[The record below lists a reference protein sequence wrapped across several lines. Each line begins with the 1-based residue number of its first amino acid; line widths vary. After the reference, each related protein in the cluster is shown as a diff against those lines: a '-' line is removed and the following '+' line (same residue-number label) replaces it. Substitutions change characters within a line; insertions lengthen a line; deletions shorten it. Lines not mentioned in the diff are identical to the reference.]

1 MDDGPGTVQVVY
13 KNIGWK
19 QDDTGW
25 WYQNED
31 GSYLQYDWTNL
42 NGDWYFFGSDGY
54 MVTDKVIRWGN
65 DSYYMA
71 SDGKMAVNQTVP
83 DGRKAGDD
91 GILTGKMNSEYFE
104 QAATDGEMDEDY
116 YSCYGPGVR

>member
-1 MDDGPGTVQVVY
+1 MIH
-13 KNIGWK
+13 KNVGWR

-31 GSYLQYDWTNL
+31 GSYLQYDWTEL

-65 DSYYMA
+65 DSYYMTA
-71 SDGKMAVNQTVP
+71 DGKMAVNQAVP
-83 DGRKAGDD
+83 DGRKAGAD
-91 GILTGKMNSEYFE
+91 GILTGKMSSEYME
-104 QAATDGEMDEDY
+104 QEDEAEKDDDY
-116 YSCYGPGVR
+116 YANFGPGVTSKKN

>member
-1 MDDGPGTVQVVY
+1 METETRKLEDSMGDGPGTVEVVY

-71 SDGKMAVNQTVP
+71 SDGKMATKSNGSRWTKS
-83 DGRKAGDD
+83 R
-91 GILTGKMNSEYFE
+91 
-104 QAATDGEMDEDY
+104 
-116 YSCYGPGVR
+116 R